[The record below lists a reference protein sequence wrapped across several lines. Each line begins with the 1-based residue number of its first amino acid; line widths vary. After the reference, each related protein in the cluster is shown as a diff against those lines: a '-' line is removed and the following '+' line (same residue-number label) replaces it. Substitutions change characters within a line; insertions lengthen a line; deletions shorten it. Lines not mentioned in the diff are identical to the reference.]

1 MKRMTISSGI
11 PRPNPIT
18 APSPERRDSI
28 TSRAAG
34 AAAFI
39 LLAAAALHGLPQF
52 TSGVSVVEVYV
63 TVTDEK
69 GEPVKGLQAPDF
81 QLSEDGTPQT
91 IGVFTAG
98 DFPLNVALAL
108 DRSFSMAGERLEA
121 TKKAAHTFIDE
132 LRPSDRVRIVSI
144 GSEFETADARTA
156 QHAAIDQIDAWG
168 TTALHDSIIQSLDL
182 IEKDGPARGR
192 HALLLFSDGADR
204 YSKATAADVLRR
216 ARAANVIVYPVAIGR
231 ERPELFAEL
240 ASLTGGRSLHLKDA
254 RDIQEAVK
262 GIARELRFQYL
273 VGYTP
278 SRPLT
283 EDRGEWRSI
292 SVKVNRPRA
301 RVRARDGY
309 MVK

>member
-1 MKRMTISSGI
+1 MTL
-11 PRPNPIT
+11 
-18 APSPERRDSI
+18 E
-28 TSRAAG
+28 
-34 AAAFI
+34 
-39 LLAAAALHGLPQF
+39 GLPQF
-52 TSGVSVVEVYV
+52 SSGVSVVEVYA

-69 GEPVKGLQAPDF
+69 AEPVKGLQASDF
-81 QLSEDGTPQT
+81 QVQEDGAPQA
-91 IGVFTAG
+91 ISVFTAG

-121 TKKAAHTFIDE
+121 TKKAAHVFIDE
-132 LRPSDRVRIVSI
+132 LRPSDRVRIVRI
-144 GSEFETADARTA
+144 GSEFETSDARTA

-204 YSKATAADVLRR
+204 YSKASAADVLTR
-216 ARAANVIVYPVAIGR
+216 ARQANVIVYPIAIGR
-231 ERPELFAEL
+231 DRPELFAEL
-240 ASLTGGRSLHLKDA
+240 ASLTGGRSLHLRDA
-254 RDIQEAVK
+254 RGIQDAVK

-283 EDRGEWRSI
+283 EDRGQWRSI
-292 SVKVNRPRA
+292 TVKVNRPGA

-309 MVK
+309 VVK

>member
-1 MKRMTISSGI
+1 M
-11 PRPNPIT
+11 
-18 APSPERRDSI
+18 APSAERRNSI
-28 TSRAAG
+28 TSYAAC
-34 AAAFI
+34 AAVTI
-39 LLAAAALHGLPQF
+39 GLAAVTLHGLPQF
-52 TSGVSVVEVYV
+52 SSGVSVVEVYV

-69 GEPVKGLQAPDF
+69 GEPVKGLQASDF
-81 QLSEDGTPQT
+81 QLAEDGTPQT

-132 LRPSDRVRIVSI
+132 LRPSDRVRIVRI

-204 YSKATAADVLRR
+204 YSKATAADVLGR
-216 ARAANVIVYPVAIGR
+216 ARTANVIVYPVAIGR

-240 ASLTGGRSLHLKDA
+240 ASLTGGRSLYLKDA
-254 RDIQEAVK
+254 RGIQEAVK

-278 SRPLT
+278 TRPLT
-283 EDRGEWRSI
+283 GDRGEWRSI
-292 SVKVNRPRA
+292 TVKVNRSGA